1 MMTAKQNRLQ
11 LLAGAG
17 LAAIAVAGLGAL
29 TTQLGPWYYSLTLPT
44 WKPPDWLFGP
54 AWTVIFGLAAASGFI
69 ALSRS
74 PRHSAVSARI
84 LALFAINGTLNILW
98 SVLFFRLHR
107 PDWALLE
114 VLLLWFSIAA
124 LMAVISRASRL
135 ASLLLLPYLLWVT
148 FAAALNYSVVQL
160 NAPFSPA

>member
-1 MMTAKQNRLQ
+1 MMTAKQNRVQ

-29 TTQLGPWYYSLTLPT
+29 TTQLGPWYYSLSLPA

-54 AWTVIFGLAAASGFI
+54 AWTIIFGFAAASGFM

-74 PRHSAVSARI
+74 PRHSASSARI

-114 VLLLWFSIAA
+114 VILLWISIAA
-124 LMAVISRASRL
+124 LIAVISRLSKL
-135 ASLLLLPYLLWVT
+135 ASLLLLPYLLWVS
-148 FAAALNYSVVQL
+148 FAAVLNYSVVQL
-160 NAPFSPA
+160 NAPFSPV

>member
-1 MMTAKQNRLQ
+1 MMAAKQNRLQ

-29 TTQLGPWYYSLTLPT
+29 TTQLGPWYYSLSLPK

-124 LMAVISRASRL
+124 LMAVISRASKL

-148 FAAALNYSVVQL
+148 FAAVLNYSVVQL
-160 NAPFSPA
+160 NAPFSSG